1 MSFRIASRLLSTRS
15 RSTLIT
21 QKALTPARAFI
32 SSTTTSSASAAAAF
46 AQQPD
51 ASQDDMPAPTRSA
64 AQWSDFGR
72 DHVCHGL
79 GRLRDHVIVKGDGLD
94 LYTAEGKKLLDFTA
108 GIGVTNLGHCHPV
121 VSQAAAAQVN
131 QLVHLQCS
139 ISFHAPYLQL
149 IDRLLPAMPH
159 ESLDQFFFWNSGSE
173 AVEAAIKL
181 ARQATGRQNMI
192 VFNGAYHGRT
202 MGSGALTR
210 SKPIY
215 TQGTNPLMPGV
226 FSTAFPYWHSLGVT
240 PSTSEGELVRL
251 AKHQLDLI
259 LRQQVSPKDVA
270 AIFIEPVQGEG
281 GYVACPPAF
290 MKHLRE
296 VCDKHGILLVIDEVQ
311 SGFFRTGSYFA
322 IEQLAPGMKPDVLVF
337 AKGVANGFPISG
349 IASNKE
355 LMGKLDVGSMGG
367 TYSGNAVAC
376 AAGIAAQEVYQS
388 GEIEKNVAARSE
400 QLMSALKR
408 LADSP
413 KTRHL
418 VAEVRGMGLMS
429 SIEFRTPS
437 DELTLEGVPEG
448 TTVPANIGKKV
459 QEYCLDH
466 DLLVLT
472 TSCFDTIR
480 FIPALTVSEEQMSRA
495 MDIFTKAVEN
505 VAQQA

>member
-1 MSFRIASRLLSTRS
+1 MSLRLLARSISKTSS
-15 RSTLIT
+15 RSTAFT
-21 QKALTPARAFI
+21 ARATF
-32 SSTTTSSASAAAAF
+32 SSSSSSSYASPAF
-46 AQQPD
+46 AQQQQSSTD
-51 ASQDDMPAPTRSA
+51 SDMPAPTRSA

-79 GRLRDHVIVKGDGLD
+79 GRLKDHVIVRGDGLD

-108 GIGVTNLGHCHPV
+108 GIGVTNLGHCHPH

-131 QLVHLQCS
+131 NLVHLQCS

-149 IDRLLPAMPH
+149 IEKLLPAMPH

-181 ARQATGRQNMI
+181 ARQATGRQNLI

-215 TQGTNPLMPGV
+215 TQGTGPLMPGV
-226 FSTAFPYWHSLGVT
+226 FSTAFPYWHSLGVN
-240 PSTSEGELVRL
+240 PSTSEEELVRL
-251 AKHQLDLI
+251 AEHQLDLI
-259 LRQQVSPKDVA
+259 LRQQTAPRDVA

-281 GYVACPPAF
+281 GYVAVPPAF
-290 MKHLRE
+290 LKHLRQ

-322 IEQLAPGMKPDVLVF
+322 IDQLAPELRPDVLVF

-355 LMGKLDVGSMGG
+355 LMSKLDVGSMGG

-376 AAGIAAQEVYQS
+376 AAGVAAQEVYQS
-388 GEIEKNVAARSE
+388 GEIEKNVAARGAE
-400 QLMSALKR
+400 LTDYLRKI
-408 LADSP
+408 ADSP
-413 KTRHL
+413 KTKHL
-418 VAEVRGMGLMS
+418 VAEVRTMGLMS
-429 SIEFRTPS
+429 SIEFRIPTDP
-437 DELTLEGVPEG
+437 LTLEGVPQG
-448 TTVPANIGKKV
+448 TNVPKNIGKRV
-459 QEYCLDH
+459 QEYCLER
-466 DLLVLT
+466 DLMVLT

-480 FIPALTVSEEQMSRA
+480 FIPALTVSQEQIKTA
-495 MDIFTKAVEN
+495 MDIFTAAVEN
-505 VAQQA
+505 VAREG